1 MPTLNELVNAA
12 MLALNAWWMLKI
24 FIGLVQPP
32 HPTRKRSGRWTQ
44 DDARG
49 VKTK

>member
-1 MPTLNELVNAA
+1 VTVNELVNAA
-12 MLALNAWWMLKI
+12 MLAFNVWWMLKI
-24 FIGLVQPP
+24 FIGLCQPP
-32 HPTRKRSGRWTQ
+32 QPQRKRRGSWTQ